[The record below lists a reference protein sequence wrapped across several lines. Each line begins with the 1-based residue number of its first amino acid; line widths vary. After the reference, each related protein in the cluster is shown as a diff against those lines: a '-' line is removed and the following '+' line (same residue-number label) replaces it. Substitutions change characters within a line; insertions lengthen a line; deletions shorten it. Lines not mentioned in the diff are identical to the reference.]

1 MYVYI
6 KKENLS
12 EIKLC
17 IVVSCDISF
26 RQGKYI
32 VVKCRW
38 EENPYNPSLI
48 PVKALSHS
56 LLFIVSIFLISSLFL
71 SLLSISLYIN
81 KK

>member
-32 VVKCRW
+32 VVVKCRW

-56 LLFIVSIFLISSLFL
+56 LLFIVSIFLILSLFL
-71 SLLSISLYIN
+71 SSLHLFIY
-81 KK
+81 K